1 MLRDMIRYPLLLLLP
16 LLFVGFGSAP
26 VSADIFPRQPGIDV
40 EHYVFRIGLSD
51 ATDEISGEATVRIRF
66 RTDGL
71 TEVALDLASVSAGTG
86 MTVTAVMAIE
96 AMPLGGQALA
106 FVHQDDRLR
115 VTLPTPS
122 RAGELGGFTV
132 VYQGE
137 PAAGLSIGSN
147 KHGERSFFSNN
158 WPHRARQ
165 WLPTVD
171 HPYDKATSEFIV
183 TAPSHYQV
191 VSNGRLQ
198 ETLDL
203 PGDLRRTHWKQSV
216 PIASWLNAL
225 GAARFAVH
233 HAGEV
238 AGVPLQT
245 WVFRQDRDAGIR
257 DFEPPARQVMEFFSE
272 QIGPYPYE
280 KLANVQAAD
289 LGGGMEL
296 ASAIFYGENSVKG
309 EGRLTGLV
317 AHEIA
322 HQWFGDSVTEDD
334 WDDVWLSEGFATY
347 FALLF
352 TEHAFGRDRFV
363 AGLERSRDAV
373 IRFDASNPDYR
384 VVHDELS
391 DMADV
396 LSRQIYQKGGWTLHM
411 LRGVLGTDEF
421 WSGIREYYRRY
432 RDTNA
437 STDDFRRVME
447 EVGGQDLGWFF
458 EQWLYRGGVPRV
470 DGSWRYDAD
479 GGRVEIELRQT
490 QSGDSFRLPL
500 TVGLSVD
507 GQAERR
513 VERIELRERTGRF
526 TIAVDG
532 EPPSVVLDPDVWVL
546 MDATFER

>member
-1 MLRDMIRYPLLLLLP
+1 
-16 LLFVGFGSAP
+16 
-26 VSADIFPRQPGIDV
+26 
-40 EHYVFRIGLSD
+40 
-51 ATDEISGEATVRIRF
+51 
-66 RTDGL
+66 
-71 TEVALDLASVSAGTG
+71 
-86 MTVTAVMAIE
+86 
-96 AMPLGGQALA
+96 
-106 FVHQDDRLR
+106 
-115 VTLPTPS
+115 TLPTPS
-122 RAGELGGFTV
+122 RAGDLGGFTV
-132 VYQGE
+132 AYHGE
-137 PAAGLSIGSN
+137 PASGLSIGSN
-147 KHGERSFFSNN
+147 KHGERSFFSHN

-191 VSNGRLQ
+191 VSNGLLQ
-198 ETLDL
+198 ETVDL
-203 PGDLRRTHWKQSV
+203 PGGLRRTHWKQSV
-216 PIASWLNAL
+216 TIASWLNAL

-245 WVFRQDRDAGIR
+245 WVFHQDRDAGIR

-296 ASAIFYGENSVKG
+296 ASAIFYGENSVRG

-373 IRFDASNPDYR
+373 IRFDESNPDYR

-391 DMADV
+391 DMSDV

-432 RDTNA
+432 RDSNA

-447 EVGGQDLGWFF
+447 EVSGQDLAWFF

-470 DGSWRYDAD
+470 EGSWRYDAD
-479 GGRVEIELRQT
+479 GRRVEIELRQT
-490 QSGDSFRLPL
+490 QAGDPFRLPL
-500 TVGLSVD
+500 GVGLAVE

-513 VERIELRERTGRF
+513 VERIELGERTGRF
-526 TIAVDG
+526 TIAVD
-532 EPPSVVLDPDVWVL
+532 EAPQTVAFDPDLWVL
-546 MDATFER
+546 MEATFERR

>member
-1 MLRDMIRYPLLLLLP
+1 
-16 LLFVGFGSAP
+16 
-26 VSADIFPRQPGIDV
+26 
-40 EHYVFRIGLSD
+40 
-51 ATDEISGEATVRIRF
+51 
-66 RTDGL
+66 
-71 TEVALDLASVSAGTG
+71 
-86 MTVTAVMAIE
+86 
-96 AMPLGGQALA
+96 
-106 FVHQDDRLR
+106 
-115 VTLPTPS
+115 
-122 RAGELGGFTV
+122 
-132 VYQGE
+132 
-137 PAAGLSIGSN
+137 
-147 KHGERSFFSNN
+147 
-158 WPHRARQ
+158 
-165 WLPTVD
+165 
-171 HPYDKATSEFIV
+171 
-183 TAPSHYQV
+183 
-191 VSNGRLQ
+191 
-198 ETLDL
+198 
-203 PGDLRRTHWKQSV
+203 
-216 PIASWLNAL
+216 
-225 GAARFAVH
+225 
-233 HAGEV
+233 
-238 AGVPLQT
+238 
-245 WVFRQDRDAGIR
+245 
-257 DFEPPARQVMEFFSE
+257 
-272 QIGPYPYE
+272 
-280 KLANVQAAD
+280 
-289 LGGGMEL
+289 
-296 ASAIFYGENSVKG
+296 
-309 EGRLTGLV
+309 
-317 AHEIA
+317 
-322 HQWFGDSVTEDD
+322 VTEDD

-546 MDATFER
+546 MDATFERR

>member
-1 MLRDMIRYPLLLLLP
+1 
-16 LLFVGFGSAP
+16 
-26 VSADIFPRQPGIDV
+26 
-40 EHYVFRIGLSD
+40 
-51 ATDEISGEATVRIRF
+51 
-66 RTDGL
+66 
-71 TEVALDLASVSAGTG
+71 
-86 MTVTAVMAIE
+86 MTVTAVTAI
-96 AMPLGGQALA
+96 AATPGGQSLA
-106 FVHQDDRLR
+106 FVHQDDRLL

-122 RAGELGGFTV
+122 RAGDLGGFTV
-132 VYQGE
+132 AYHGE
-137 PAAGLSIGSN
+137 PASGLSIGSN
-147 KHGERSFFSNN
+147 KHGERSFFSHN

-191 VSNGRLQ
+191 VSNGLLQ
-198 ETLDL
+198 ETVDL
-203 PGDLRRTHWKQSV
+203 PDGLRRTHWKQSV

-233 HAGEV
+233 HAGDV

-245 WVFRQDRDAGIR
+245 WVFHQDRDAGIR
-257 DFEPPARQVMEFFSE
+257 DFEPPARRVMAFFSE

-296 ASAIFYGENSVKG
+296 ASAIFYGENSVRG

-373 IRFDASNPDYR
+373 LRFDESNPDYR

-391 DMADV
+391 DMANV

-411 LRGVLGTDEF
+411 LRGVIGTDRF
-421 WSGIREYYRRY
+421 WAGIREYYRRY

-447 EVGGQDLGWFF
+447 EVSGQDLAWFF

-470 DGSWRYDAD
+470 EGSWRYDAD
-479 GGRVEIELRQT
+479 GRRVEIELRQT
-490 QSGDSFRLPL
+490 QAGDPFRLPL
-500 TVGLSVD
+500 AVALAVE
-507 GQAERR
+507 GQTEPR
-513 VERIELRERTGRF
+513 VERIELRERTGQF
-526 TIAVDG
+526 TIAVDA
-532 EPPSVVLDPDVWVL
+532 EPQTVTLDPDLWVL
-546 MDATFER
+546 MDAAFERR